1 MNLKKKKI
9 FMRRLELFMNT
20 LAGGCFTG
28 SAALLYR
35 DGRIDYTYIGL
46 SVYLLF
52 LAIFVYWLTTYFLID
67 QSDAVAGSESD
78 NDSG

>member
-20 LAGGCFTG
+20 IAAGCFSA

-35 DGRIDYTYIGL
+35 ESRIDYTYIGL

-52 LAIFVYWLTTYFLID
+52 VAIIVYWLTTYFLID
-67 QSDAVAGSESD
+67 QSDAVADSESD
-78 NDSG
+78 SG

>member
-9 FMRRLELFMNT
+9 FMRRLELFTNT
-20 LAGGCFTG
+20 FAGGCFTA

-35 DGRIDYTYIGL
+35 DNTIDFTYIGL

-52 LAIFVYWLTTYFLID
+52 LAVFVYGLTTYFLID
-67 QSDAVAGSESD
+67 QSDVVADSEFD
-78 NDSG
+78 DDSG